1 VSSTA
6 ERHACY
12 AASGVNFRYL
22 FVGLVAWLLIQP
34 IGDVLLGPYD
44 DRVLGMMLGLL
55 LLLGL
60 WSIGMPLRVFR
71 FGEVLVT
78 TVIVIAVVTAVWP
91 NTALQTVGSLLA
103 TLYLLT
109 SAVIA
114 FRHLFSHGAITTNHL
129 LGAMTVYL
137 LIGISW
143 ALMLGVTDR
152 LLPGAFRGATTNDLG
167 DFVYLSFVTLATLGF
182 GDIVP
187 VHPVARTLVY
197 VEAVAGQFY
206 VAILVANL
214 VGRYVAAA
222 RED

>member
-1 VSSTA
+1 M
-6 ERHACY
+6 
-12 AASGVNFRYL
+12 NFRYL
-22 FVGLVAWLLIQP
+22 FVGLAAWLLLQP
-34 IGDVLLGPYD
+34 IGDVVLGAYD
-44 DRVLGMMLGLL
+44 DRVLGMLLGLL
-55 LLLGL
+55 LLVGL
-60 WSIGMPLRVFR
+60 WSIGMPRHVLRV
-71 FGEVLVT
+71 GQVLVAA
-78 TVIVIAVVTAVWP
+78 VIVIAAATIVWP
-91 NTALQTVGSLLA
+91 NPALQTAGSLLA
-103 TLYLLT
+103 TLYLLG

-114 FRHLFSHGAITTNHL
+114 FRHLLSHGAITTNHL

-143 ALMLGVTDR
+143 ALLLGVTER
-152 LLPGAFRGATTNDLG
+152 LLPGAFRGATSDDLG

-222 RED
+222 RAD

>member
-1 VSSTA
+1 MD
-6 ERHACY
+6 
-12 AASGVNFRYL
+12 FRYL
-22 FVGLVAWLLIQP
+22 FVGLVAWLLLQP
-34 IGDVLLGPYD
+34 IGDVLLGAWA
-44 DRVLGMMLGLL
+44 DRVLGMLLGVLL
-55 LLLGL
+55 LIGL
-60 WSIGMPLRVFR
+60 WSTGMPRRVLRV
-71 FGEVLVT
+71 GKVLVT

-91 NTALQTVGSLLA
+91 NAALQNAGSLLG

-114 FRHLFSHGAITTNHL
+114 FRHLLSQGAITTNHL

-143 ALMLGVTDR
+143 ALLLGVTDR
-152 LLPGAFRGATTNDLG
+152 LLPGAFHGTTSGGLG
-167 DFVYLSFVTLATLGF
+167 EFVYLSFVTLATLGF

-197 VEAVAGQFY
+197 VEAVAGQLY

-222 RED
+222 RDG